1 MRKGLF
7 RNEKSYTSLSAIGK
21 ILIDKMFILAFEIK
35 VFSLMQ
41 LLQSR

>member
-7 RNEKSYTSLSAIGK
+7 RNENPTQAFLLLGE

-35 VFSLMQ
+35 AFSLMQ